1 MKKFMKWLTDSFAP
15 AMNKVVENPWVS
27 AVSQA
32 MMRVLPFILV
42 GSLVYFYNVFR
53 DYLSFLPDLGP
64 IANYSF
70 AFIGIFIAFLVP
82 YNLMEL
88 KKRNKYQVAAGL
100 LGFSAFIM
108 CLNPTFDKN
117 YFMNVNYGQF
127 GPSGIMVAIVVG
139 LFAAFIFNLWTRFG
153 FLEESTT
160 IPSFLANWIN
170 SIVPIFITLLI
181 IMVAV
186 TNGGFSVVDAVN
198 LVFKPIASFGQSYP
212 GMIVMCLTPTIL
224 YSCGISS
231 WAFGAIS
238 TPVYMAGINANIAAI
253 AAGGVATNIVTS
265 ETVFTAALIT
275 LGGMGATLPLV
286 IQMLISKSK
295 RMRTLGKV
303 CIGPSIFNINEPVV
317 YGTPI
322 AFNPIL
328 MLPMWINAFTGPTI
342 IYAGMKL
349 GWLNI
354 PGKMIQVGQVPAPIS
369 SVMITQDLRAIIFY
383 VVLFALYYITWLPFF
398 KVYEAQC
405 IKEENDISAA
415 AHSVTE

>member
-15 AMNKVVENPWVS
+15 AMNRIVENSWVA

-42 GSLVYFYNVFR
+42 GSLVFFYNVFVE
-53 DYLSFLPDLGP
+53 YIPSLPNLNP
-64 IANYSF
+64 IKDFSF
-70 AFIGIFIAFLVP
+70 AFIAIFIAFLIP

-88 KKRNKYQVAAGL
+88 KKRNKFQVPAGL

-108 CLNPTFDKN
+108 CMNPTFDEN

-153 FLEESTT
+153 FLEDSAT
-160 IPSFLANWIN
+160 IPGFLANWIN
-170 SIVPIFITLLI
+170 SVVPIFVTLLI
-181 IMVAV
+181 IMLAV
-186 TNGGFSVVDAVN
+186 VNGGFDVVSFVN
-198 LVFKPIASFGQSYP
+198 MLFKPVAAFGQSYP
-212 GMIVMCLTPTIL
+212 GMIFMCLTPAIL
-224 YSCGISS
+224 YSCGVSS

-238 TPVYMAGINANIAAI
+238 TPVFMAGINANIAAI

-275 LGGMGATLPLV
+275 MGGMGGTLPLV
-286 IQMLISKSK
+286 IQMLFSKSK
-295 RMRTLGKV
+295 KLKTLGRV
-303 CIGPSIFNINEPVV
+303 CIAPSIFNINEPVI
-317 YGTPI
+317 YGTPV

-328 MLPMWINAFTGPTI
+328 MLPMWINSIVGPTVV
-342 IYAGMKL
+342 YVAMKTGL
-349 GWLNI
+349 LNI

-369 SVMITQDLRAIIFY
+369 SVMITEDLRAIIFY
-383 VVLFALYYITWLPFF
+383 VILFALYFAIWLPFF
-398 KVYEAQC
+398 RVYETQC
-405 IKEENDISAA
+405 VKDEKKPSEA
-415 AHSVTE
+415 